1 MVSNFNCGQCGSPI
15 IDGPSGY
22 VAGCE
27 HYPIHIKS
35 KYRSDIIV
43 DRGVETD
50 PEKIAEILQMVKD
63 IEIRLDANH

>member
-1 MVSNFNCGQCGSPI
+1 MVSNFNCEQCGSPI
-15 IDGPSGY
+15 IDGSSGY
-22 VAGCE
+22 VTGCE

-35 KYRSDIIV
+35 KYQSDIIV
-43 DRGVETD
+43 DRGVEAD